1 MDRTLFQLKTG
12 FEDSLP
18 GPGQL
23 PVEVPPAINSVY
35 KSILKNMEDNK
46 TWVLIRNLLMI
57 LT

>member
-1 MDRTLFQLKTG
+1 MDRALLSIAFKTP
-12 FEDSLP
+12 P

-23 PVEVPPAINSVY
+23 PGEVPPANNSVY

-46 TWVLIRNLLMI
+46 TWVLTRNLLMI